1 MFDFCS
7 YRLEILG
14 RQEITPLP
22 ARSQAPIIVAGG
34 IMVVIP
40 IIIINSSRQRA
51 NVLTGLQQAGA
62 AAECPPRRAR
72 IMMETPHFPRSYAH
86 KSGWMMVLFD
96 AMIDFHLIFEREQWI
111 STRDALY

>member
-51 NVLTGLQQAGA
+51 TSSRVFSRRGQLPNARPVGL
-62 AAECPPRRAR
+62 E
-72 IMMETPHFPRSYAH
+72 S
-86 KSGWMMVLFD
+86 
-96 AMIDFHLIFEREQWI
+96 
-111 STRDALY
+111 